1 MAPIILV
8 YHDEETGEYRL
19 TYLDGREC
27 ENAAS
32 IVNSHKFHPG
42 GLWGQCKYMGDTV
55 DEIRSN
61 IRKNIARV
69 NTDLA
74 VLMMEQAV
82 RHAAEQQAEQAEQ
95 RRKDMACRFDELLVS
110 PSELMQH
117 MDGAERALEPLKPG
131 EYVVCINYKRKGCV
145 ELRRTV
151 RRCEWRAIVAVV
163 EKEDSDSH
171 AALHR
176 FAVDVRKSYEEGAEL
191 IGRTQAINEFGRRLV
206 DSVPHV
212 KEAANPHYKISAPRR
227 IYDRKTLQYLADHA
241 KAE

>member
-55 DEIRSN
+55 DEIQAS
-61 IRKNIARV
+61 IARMDADA
-69 NTDLA
+69 T
-74 VLMMEQAV
+74 VLQQEQAL
-82 RHAAEQQAEQAEQ
+82 REANAQLAEADAQ
-95 RRKDMACRFDELLVS
+95 RRRDMACRFDELLVS

-151 RRCEWRAIVAVV
+151 RRCEWRAIVAFV
-163 EKEDSDSH
+163 EKEDSVSH

-212 KEAANPHYKISAPRR
+212 KEAANPHYKSSAPRR